1 MTGLR
6 LCLRLL
12 CLAPHRLRILAEIQ
26 AVSPPL
32 GLEEIT
38 LCALPLT
45 AAVVRSIAAAAPRLS
60 ILDLHSYHMSYC
72 TGLPGSLPYSP
83 TLSGVQGL
91 LRHAAPHLQQ
101 LTLCDIS
108 GMSGASELQAE
119 PHGLAPLLL
128 RCSRLESLD
137 LYITRTNAATVSFCS
152 GVLSTLAQL
161 PAMRSLEMGGSLA
174 PDAGRTLDVPP
185 GLTQLTR
192 LVIEAA
198 IDLDAAM
205 PALARMR
212 GLAELRF
219 PSHQLQPSHMR
230 QLAALTA
237 LTRLEVQGI
246 GAADVPSPE
255 GTAELGS
262 LPAPAPQM
270 LVPLPALLQEL
281 HLWDAP
287 SPSVLAALQLPSG
300 PLRLQLPGI
309 WVPAADKGADGCLRE
324 SAAEALLAACRQL
337 AGRLWEDTDEWSPF
351 QLDLGGAAPPLSWPD
366 GWGTLFAAL
375 RPAAMRHL
383 AIQAAS
389 LTLYDV
395 DALVR
400 HLPLL
405 ERLSGLEL
413 HPEKGGLVGGW
424 DSQLALRAALLVLC
438 AEAPSLADVTIFVDG
453 AEEPLLEAALQAVD
467 WLSQELPTLRDDP
480 PSVRVE

>member
-1 MTGLR
+1 MTTGLR
-6 LCLRLL
+6 LRLL

-38 LCALPLT
+38 LCGLPLT
-45 AAVVRSIAAAAPRLS
+45 AAVVRGIAAAAPRLS
-60 ILDLHSYHMSYC
+60 KLVLLSYHLSYS

-91 LRHAAPHLQQ
+91 LHHAAPHLQQ
-101 LTLCDIS
+101 LVFRDTS
-108 GMSGASELQAE
+108 GMAGASELQA
-119 PHGLAPLLL
+119 PLHGLAPLLL

-137 LYITRTNAATVSFCS
+137 LYSTEAYAATVSFCS

-161 PAMRSLEMGGSLA
+161 PAMRSLEMGVPLA
-174 PDAGRTLDVPP
+174 PGTGRTLDVPP
-185 GLTQLTR
+185 GLTQLTL

-198 IDLDAAM
+198 IDLDAAV

-212 GLAELRF
+212 GLAELRL
-219 PSHQLQPSHMR
+219 PSHQLRPSHMR

-237 LTRLEVQGI
+237 LTQLKVQGI
-246 GAADVPSPE
+246 GAADVLSPE

-262 LPAPAPQM
+262 LAPAPQP
-270 LVPLPALLQEL
+270 LVPLPVLLQDL
-281 HLWDAP
+281 F
-287 SPSVLAALQLPSG
+287 
-300 PLRLQLPGI
+300 I
-309 WVPAADKGADGCLRE
+309 W
-324 SAAEALLAACRQL
+324 S
-337 AGRLWEDTDEWSPF
+337 
-351 QLDLGGAAPPLSWPD
+351 D

-375 RPAAMRHL
+375 RPVALRHL
-383 AIQAAS
+383 TVHDAS

-413 HPEKGGLVGGW
+413 HPERGGLVGGW
-424 DSQLALRAALLVLC
+424 DSELALRAALLVLC
-438 AEAPSLADVTIFVDG
+438 AEAPSLADVAIFVEGD
-453 AEEPLLEAALQAVD
+453 ADERLLEAALQAVD

-480 PSVRVE
+480 PYLRVE